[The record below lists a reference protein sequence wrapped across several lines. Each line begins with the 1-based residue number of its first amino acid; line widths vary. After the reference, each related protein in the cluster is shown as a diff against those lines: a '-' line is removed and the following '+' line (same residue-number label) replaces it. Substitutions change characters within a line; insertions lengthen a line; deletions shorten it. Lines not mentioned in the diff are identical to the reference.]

1 MAAACL
7 LAPEPG
13 ERVLDLCAAPGGTST
28 QLAAMMKGQGIL
40 VSNEIH
46 PARCRILS
54 QNVERM
60 GIANALVTNMDSA
73 GLRQYFPEYFHRIL
87 VDAPCSGEGMFRK
100 DEEACGEWSPDKVV
114 LCSSRQQ
121 EILDNAAAMLQPGG
135 LLLYSTCT
143 FAPEEDEG
151 TVERFLQAHPEFC
164 VERAGGYAGFSRC
177 PKAH

>member
-7 LAPEPG
+7 LAPKPG
-13 ERVLDLCAAPGGTST
+13 QRVLDLCAAPGGNST
-28 QLAAMMKGQGIL
+28 QLAAMLQGQGVL

-73 GLRQYFPEYFHRIL
+73 GLSLHFPEYFHRIL

-100 DEEACGEWSPDKVV
+100 DEEACGEWSPEKVV
-114 LCSSRQQ
+114 LCGRRQL
-121 EILDNAAAMLQPGG
+121 EILENAAGMLRPGG
-135 LLLYSTCT
+135 LLYIPP
-143 FAPEEDEG
+143 APSHL
-151 TVERFLQAHPEFC
+151 RRMRKQ
-164 VERAGGYAGFSRC
+164 
-177 PKAH
+177 